1 MQASEITKDY
11 GFYYD
16 RTMGGTLEL
25 PYRYDEI
32 AIPIN
37 EISYNETINEV
48 YNKLQT
54 NLIYLYSLTKLSD
67 NNIPF
72 QYNKIASGAS
82 TSLYPLC
89 GAFSWIPTT
98 LATTT
103 NSKPLSS
110 YGYAQL
116 DNLVTGNFTNK
127 SPVGSNTNIGFFA
140 SNTHLYVLTSNY
152 NYNTIGVYLS
162 TNTVTENSTFTF
174 KKIESIA
181 IDENKKYLYVCDSGN
196 DTVYQ
201 YSINNLLEEDNII
214 GRKIVYVDSMGGTG
228 TYQDID
234 KFKNPSFL
242 NLYQNNLYIM
252 DRGNYCVK
260 VFDSNMNWVRTFRN
274 KKLFLENEITAFKI
288 NPTNNKFYLGF
299 NTILGVFTSELSTCN
314 FFSMSSFFE
323 TNEKIIDFSFSETDN
338 NIFYTITNKGVY
350 KKFISKP
357 ETYIGKFLLT
367 NNNITTTQFNFS
379 YLTKY
384 SDNIDNLVVYGKRYN
399 AGMFLSFLEKSNY
412 ITILTNNDLD
422 MYTID
427 EIKVNAEEYS
437 QDWVFSKANYKILL
451 NILTMRDRITKRF
464 AGKYDGYGN
473 LLFFGTLYLLDN
485 EVQKE
490 KFDYSLNYLVGINEM
505 YSNSVINRSI
515 LKMYELQTHMLSVL
529 RDTKLNVW
537 PPLTS
542 TKVIS

>member
-1 MQASEITKDY
+1 
-11 GFYYD
+11 
-16 RTMGGTLEL
+16 MGGTIEL
-25 PYRYDEI
+25 PYSYEEI
-32 AIPIN
+32 AVPIN
-37 EISYNETINEV
+37 EISYHETINEI
-48 YNKLQT
+48 YSKLQS

-72 QYNKIASGAS
+72 QYAKLASGSS
-82 TSLYPLC
+82 TGLFPLC
-89 GAFSWIPTT
+89 GAFSWIPSNI
-98 LATTT
+98 T
-103 NSKPLSS
+103 NTNSSKPLSS
-110 YGYAQL
+110 YGLPQL
-116 DNLVTGNFTNK
+116 DQLVSGNFTKK
-127 SPVGSNTNIGFFA
+127 SPVDSDANIGFFA

-152 NYNTIGVYLS
+152 NYNTIGVFLS
-162 TNTVTENSTFTF
+162 TNKVTENSTFTF
-174 KKIESIA
+174 GRIDSIA
-181 IDENKKYLYVCDSGN
+181 IDETKQYLYVCDSGN
-196 DTVYQ
+196 DTIYQ
-201 YSINNLLEEDNII
+201 YNINNLLEEDNII

-234 KFKNPSFL
+234 KFNNPGFL

-260 VFDSNMNWVRTFRN
+260 VFDSNMNWVKTFRN
-274 KKLFLENEITAFKI
+274 KNLFLENEITAFKI
-288 NPTNNKFYLGF
+288 NPVNNKFYLGF
-299 NTILGVFTSELSTCN
+299 NTILGVFTPELSTSN
-314 FFSMSSFFE
+314 FFSMSSFFT
-323 TNEKIIDFSFSETDN
+323 TNEKIIDFNFSEVDN
-338 NIFYTITNKGVY
+338 NIFYTISNKNIY

-357 ETYIGKFLLT
+357 ETYIGKFLLSD
-367 NNNITTTQFNFS
+367 NNITTTQFNFS

-399 AGMFLSFLEKSNY
+399 AGMFLSFLEKSSY
-412 ITILTNNDLD
+412 VTILTNNDLD

-427 EIKVNAEEYS
+427 EIRVNPEEYS
-437 QDWVFSKANYKILL
+437 QDWVFSKSNYKILL
-451 NILTMRDRITKRF
+451 NILAMRDRITKRF
-464 AGKYDGYGN
+464 AGKYDGSGN
-473 LLFFGTLYLLDN
+473 LLLYGTLYLLDN

-515 LKMYELQTHMLSVL
+515 SKMYDLQTHMLSVL